1 MIGHE
6 GFHFLRRT
14 RQVSGRNVEWQ
25 ADAFACDLLDRWRR
39 ERGLR
44 PTSAV

>member
-6 GFHFLRRT
+6 AFHFLRRT

-25 ADAFACDLLDRWRR
+25 ADAFACDLLEKWRA
-39 ERGLR
+39 ERPSSRG
-44 PTSAV
+44 